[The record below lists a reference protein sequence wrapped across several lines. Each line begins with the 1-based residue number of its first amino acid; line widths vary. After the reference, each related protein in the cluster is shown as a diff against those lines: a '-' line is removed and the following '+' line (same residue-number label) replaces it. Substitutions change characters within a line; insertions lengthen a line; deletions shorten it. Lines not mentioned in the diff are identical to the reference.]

1 MVVTPD
7 IRPLDASTPISPLLA
22 ATRTP
27 QSPATPALSTS
38 AGHGGGGIA
47 RPLLR
52 KGSTGS
58 FSKLADFW
66 LDGTPSVP
74 GTPMETPTSVQ
85 GIPNVNLSIDAR

>member
-7 IRPLDASTPISPLLA
+7 IRPLDSSTPISPLLT

-27 QSPATPALSTS
+27 QSPAMS
-38 AGHGGGGIA
+38 GGGPGGVV
-47 RPLLR
+47 RPILR

-66 LDGTPSVP
+66 LDGTPGSTVP
-74 GTPMETPTSVQ
+74 GTPMEGPSVQ